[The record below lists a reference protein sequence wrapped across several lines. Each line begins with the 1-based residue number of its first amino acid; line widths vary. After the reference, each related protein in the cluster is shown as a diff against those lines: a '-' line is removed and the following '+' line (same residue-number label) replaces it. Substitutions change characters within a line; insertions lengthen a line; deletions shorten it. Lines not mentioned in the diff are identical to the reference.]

1 MNASV
6 DRINVQAT
14 DRSFRGLEQS
24 AAQDASLERFEP
36 EARETSPAAEDRIC
50 WVEVRQSTYPPIQQM
65 ELLHL
70 QAETEALL
78 LQLQALQQ
86 QQRQNQPDQP
96 GAAQG

>member
-6 DRINVQAT
+6 DRINVQAP
-14 DRSFRGLEQS
+14 DRSFRDLEQFT
-24 AAQDASLERFEP
+24 AQNASLESAGP
-36 EARETSPAAEDRIC
+36 EVREISPAADDKVC

-78 LQLQALQQ
+78 LQLQSLQH
-86 QQRQNQPDQP
+86 QRQNQPD
-96 GAAQG
+96 

>member
-6 DRINVQAT
+6 DRIDSQAP
-14 DRSFRGLEQS
+14 DRSFRDLEQS
-24 AAQDASLERFEP
+24 AAQNAPLEGVGSEV
-36 EARETSPAAEDRIC
+36 RETSPAADDKIC

-78 LQLQALQQ
+78 LQLQSLQ
-86 QQRQNQPDQP
+86 QQRQNQPD
-96 GAAQG
+96 